1 MTVDITVQSSV
12 DFDGKKYPSLAA
24 FLAARRVLGASRFK
38 YKNTNQMLSQGIN
51 SAYTLT
57 GNLMD
62 EIVSK
67 AIGASAV
74 VNTAGHGVIFD
85 NIVINNDGT
94 IEMSENKLVS
104 SVVSAEGIVEK
115 VSQISVAGGGG
126 INLSPGVKTLF
137 TGETMDITNIT
148 LSKGA
153 ISDKVDLSNALGK
166 VEVSFSKYFISELIK
181 NKDNQT
187 ALKKLIGSNRSEAAT
202 ALRRNFELKSSD
214 IRVVLNINGRAIIRS
229 IGWTWKD
236 IQNNS
241 RAKIDVV
248 PDGTGGVNFNIYFTE
263 SLVRDALNKTE
274 TILRQKE
281 IEISQDIAESL
292 AAQFATFSPEVIAFL
307 DSYSIN
313 LSRTY
318 DVGSLLVGRGKVKDT
333 SKIVRKPAQQKEQ
346 KTTQQFISNAQWT
359 VLTQR
364 RLGESMLT
372 FGEPEQ
378 PDIKERTGR
387 FRRSV
392 AVTAN
397 YRTKIIQY
405 TYNPLYRG
413 LEHYGYHPE
422 LQVERA
428 IRQVAQDLYA
438 REFSIIRRGGLA

>member
-1 MTVDITVQSSV
+1 MKTKITVQNSV
-12 DFDGKKYPSLAA
+12 EFDGKKYLSLAT

-38 YKNTNQMLSQGIN
+38 YKNSNQTLSQGIN

-85 NIVINNDGT
+85 NIVIKNDGT
-94 IEMSENKLVS
+94 IEMSENKLIS
-104 SVVSAEGIVEK
+104 SVVSTEGIVEK

-126 INLSPGVKTLF
+126 INLAPGVKTLF
-137 TGETMDITNIT
+137 TGDTVDITNIT

-153 ISDKVDLSNALGK
+153 ISDKVDLSDALSK

-214 IRVVLNINGRAIIRS
+214 IRVVLNINGRAVIRS

-248 PDGTGGVNFNIYFTE
+248 PDGSGGVNFNIYFTE

-292 AAQFATFSPEVIAFL
+292 AVQFATFSPEVIAFL

-318 DVGSLLVGRGKVKDT
+318 DVGSLLVSRGKVKDT
-333 SKIVRKPAQQKEQ
+333 SKIVRKPTQQ

-405 TYNPLYRG
+405 TYNPLYRA

-428 IRQVAQDLYA
+428 IRRVAQDLYS
-438 REFSIIRRGGLA
+438 REFSIIRRGVLA